1 MALGDRIFGSFADI
15 CLLFARGVDS
25 VFRVRGA
32 RKTDFTKGKRLARWD
47 HIVEWKKPKQC
58 PKGLKRKLFDQL
70 PQQIL
75 LREVRF
81 HIPIKGFRTE
91 DVTLV
96 TTLLD
101 AKFYTRTDLA
111 ELYRRRWQAE
121 IDIRHLKT
129 TVAMEHLPVKT
140 PEMVRKE
147 FYVHL
152 LAYNLIRAIQIQA
165 EQTTWR

>member
-32 RKTDFTKGKRLARWD
+32 RKTDFT
-47 HIVEWKKPKQC
+47 
-58 PKGLKRKLFDQL
+58 KGLKRKLFDQL